1 MASIHPVTIP
11 KWGIEM
17 QEGTITGWR
26 IEAGSPVQK
35 GDELVDIE
43 SDKIVNTMEAPASGV
58 LRRIV
63 AGVDETLKVGQLL
76 AVIADAGVSD
86 REVDE
91 FIAGYVPADAS
102 FGIDDDEPPAV
113 SAAEAPRPG
122 ATAAAGPAAAQVDTS
137 RLVVSPV
144 ARRLAQKLGVDIT
157 RVAGSGRGGRIV
169 TADIEAAAA
178 NPPATG
184 TRVAAASPAQAADAP
199 ASTPAA
205 AESPAVAG
213 AQPLSGRAL
222 SAARRMVE
230 AKQNIPHFYLQREL
244 DMRAALAAKQRD
256 GVPLTALLLK
266 AMATAMQAQP
276 QVNVHFSDQAL
287 HPQKGAAINVAIDTP
302 EGLVAP
308 LLSGCDEQ
316 DVAGLAASL
325 KDLAEKA
332 RRRELAA
339 TDLQAGGIT
348 LSNLGMFGISS
359 FSAIINPPQVAIL
372 AVGGVRAT
380 EPAAGESPVATMSAT
395 LSCDHRALDGAS
407 GARFLAAL
415 QDALNEL

>member
-1 MASIHPVTIP
+1 M
-11 KWGIEM
+11 
-17 QEGTITGWR
+17 
-26 IEAGSPVQK
+26 
-35 GDELVDIE
+35 
-43 SDKIVNTMEAPASGV
+43 
-58 LRRIV
+58 
-63 AGVDETLKVGQLL
+63 
-76 AVIADAGVSD
+76 
-86 REVDE
+86 
-91 FIAGYVPADAS
+91 
-102 FGIDDDEPPAV
+102 
-113 SAAEAPRPG
+113 
-122 ATAAAGPAAAQVDTS
+122 
-137 RLVVSPV
+137 

-157 RVAGSGRGGRIV
+157 AVAGSGRGGRIV

-184 TRVAAASPAQAADAP
+184 TRVATTPPAPAANAP
-199 ASTPAA
+199 ASTPPAA
-205 AESPAVAG
+205 KDPAAAG

-276 QVNVHFSDQAL
+276 QVNTHFADDAL

-308 LLSGCDEQ
+308 LLPGCGQMSTAE
-316 DVAGLAASL
+316 LAASL
-325 KDLAEKA
+325 KALAEKA

-339 TDLQAGGIT
+339 ADLQAGGIT

-372 AVGGVRAT
+372 AVGGVRAP
-380 EPAAGESPVATMSAT
+380 EPAAGEGPAAVMSAT